1 MKGIIQA
8 RKEKPGEFCGTLKRY
23 PKQAALNLLAEGY
36 TVYSD
41 DQGINRSSAMT
52 YLLQRALFAINV
64 RIMLHENKKMEVIK

>member
-41 DQGINRSSAMT
+41 DLKNKISWKDIEDVLDGIKE
-52 YLLQRALFAINV
+52 INF
-64 RIMLHENKKMEVIK
+64 KMEVIR

>member
-41 DQGINRSSAMT
+41 DLKNKISWKDIEDVLDVIKEIN
-52 YLLQRALFAINV
+52 F
-64 RIMLHENKKMEVIK
+64 KMEVIR